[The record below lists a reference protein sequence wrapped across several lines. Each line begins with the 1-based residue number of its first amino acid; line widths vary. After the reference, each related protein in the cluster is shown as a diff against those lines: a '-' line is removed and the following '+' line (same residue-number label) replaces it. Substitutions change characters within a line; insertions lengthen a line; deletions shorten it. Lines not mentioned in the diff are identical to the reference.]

1 MLNQILYTACVT
13 PFDATGSKIDYQS
26 LEKILR
32 KQATV
37 GNGIVLLGSTGEGM
51 SLSKEERKA
60 IVLFACNLNLKTQ
73 ILVGVPNYNLEK
85 ALEWLEFCNDL
96 KIDGYLIT
104 PPVYTKPGIKGQTM
118 WFEKLLEKSTLPVMA
133 YNIPGRVGVKL
144 YPEVIKNLE
153 QHPRLLAIKDS
164 SDNIES
170 LIQYKIICPTIEVYS
185 GEDYLMPTMAIEGAV
200 GLISVASNAWP
211 EATRRYVKYSLEQ
224 KQLKNKIWWQCCK
237 SLFTAS
243 NPIPI
248 KALLKDVGMIANDT
262 LRLPLT
268 VEDLNSRETLLTY
281 HKIIEKWDIDYE

>member
-13 PFDATGSKIDYQS
+13 PFDVTGDRIDYQS

-32 KQATV
+32 HQDTA

-51 SLSKEERKA
+51 SLSDEERKA
-60 IVLFACNLNLKTQ
+60 IVLFANNLNLKTQ
-73 ILVGVPNYNLEK
+73 ILVGVPNYNLKK

-96 KIDGYLIT
+96 KIDGYLVT
-104 PPVYTKPGIKGQTM
+104 PPVYTKPGILGQTM
-118 WFEKLLEKSTLPVMA
+118 WFERLLEISDHPIMT

-170 LIQYKIICPTIEVYS
+170 LIQYKITCPKIKVYS
-185 GEDYLMPTMAIEGAV
+185 GEDYLMPIMAVEGAV
-200 GLISVASNAWP
+200 GLISVASNVWP
-211 EATRRYVKYSLEQ
+211 EATRRYVKYSLAQ
-224 KQLKNKIWWQCCK
+224 KKLKNKIWWQSCK
-237 SLFTAS
+237 ALFNAS

-248 KALLKDVGMIANDT
+248 KALLKDVGIIEHDT

-268 VEDLNSRETLLTY
+268 IGDLNSRETLLAY
-281 HKIIEKWDIDYE
+281 HKIMEKWDIDYE